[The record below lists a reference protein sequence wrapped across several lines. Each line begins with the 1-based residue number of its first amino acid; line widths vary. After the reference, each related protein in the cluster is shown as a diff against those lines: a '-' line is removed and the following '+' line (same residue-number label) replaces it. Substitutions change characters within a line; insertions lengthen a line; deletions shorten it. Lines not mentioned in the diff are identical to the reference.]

1 MRKLFAVIAMIL
13 FLIAGCK
20 TGEEIVLP
28 QQHENYK

>member
-1 MRKLFAVIAMIL
+1 MRKLMAFLAVIL
-13 FLIAGCK
+13 FVVTGCK